1 MTAPGRPAAP
11 ATKTARQARI
21 VAILSRE
28 QVHSQEQLAGL
39 LAQYAGLHV
48 AQATLSRDLDELGVV
63 RLRGADGAL
72 VYALPGDPGGPG
84 SRPGT
89 GLDLSNY
96 PERTEAP
103 RDPSALNPTPGDAAP
118 SAPVSPNSPHS
129 GAEGSS
135 SPISAAE
142 GGSPASGA
150 EGSSSPI
157 SAAEGGSPASGAE
170 GSSSPASAAAGGS
183 PHPRAGSARG
193 VGGTPTAASSG
204 QTAPG
209 QVGTAPSPRST
220 IGSGRAATD
229 DGGAALSA
237 SSARSPAASGRGTAA
252 AGTPVDRVDQP
263 PRPAVG
269 PVGAVSARFTRYL
282 KELLTSAEGSANIVV
297 LRTPAGAAQF
307 LASTIDHAAWP
318 AILGTVAGDDTVLV
332 IARDPTG
339 GEALAA
345 EFRHLAEGRR

>member
-63 RLRGADGAL
+63 RLRGVGGTL
-72 VYALPGDPGGPG
+72 VYALPDDPGGPG

-96 PERTEAP
+96 PERTEATRDASVP
-103 RDPSALNPTPGDAAP
+103 AATPADPDPSAPVNENFPRSGADGGSSPGSGADGGSSPGSGVDDGSSSHPRHSNASGRGGTPATAAP
-118 SAPVSPNSPHS
+118 SAP
-129 GAEGSS
+129 
-135 SPISAAE
+135 
-142 GGSPASGA
+142 
-150 EGSSSPI
+150 
-157 SAAEGGSPASGAE
+157 
-170 GSSSPASAAAGGS
+170 
-183 PHPRAGSARG
+183 
-193 VGGTPTAASSG
+193 
-204 QTAPG
+204 TAPG
-209 QVGTAPSPRST
+209 
-220 IGSGRAATD
+220 SGRVAADT
-229 DGGAALSA
+229 SA
-237 SSARSPAASGRGTAA
+237 SH
-252 AGTPVDRVDQP
+252 AGTWADPADQL
-263 PRPAVG
+263 PRPVGG
-269 PVGAVSARFTRYL
+269 PVGAVSGRFTRYL

-332 IARDPTG
+332 ISRDPTG